1 MTWVTWRQHRSEA
14 IGALAFVGAL
24 ALLLL
29 KVSGPMHAQFS
40 QDGLAGCVA
49 AGARSGGCLSEIQSF
64 MNKFGFTFNQLLIA
78 LILIPGLIGIIVGA
92 PVLASEFE
100 HGTWRMAW
108 SQTVPR
114 TRWLVT
120 KLVLLTGG
128 LVALGAAM
136 TVVFTW
142 YRGPMDQLAGSLTW
156 AAFDFEG
163 VVLTAYLLCAFAFAV
178 LAGLVIRRSVTAM
191 VAAFIPWLVI
201 RGVVDLE
208 LRPHFRQPLTL
219 RLPRSANIRFGPNM
233 VPPMTGHL
241 GDNVLGVTTTAS
253 HHLVSYQPADWFWRL
268 QFIEAGL
275 YLALAVAALGAA
287 VWLLHRRAT

>member
-92 PVLASEFE
+92 PVLAREFE

-120 KLVLLTGG
+120 KLALVTGG
-128 LVALGAAM
+128 LVVLGAAM
-136 TVVFTW
+136 TAVFTW
-142 YRGPMDQLAGSLTW
+142 YRSPMDQLTGHLTW

-163 VVLTAYLLCAFAFAV
+163 VVLSAYLLCAFAFAV
-178 LAGLVIRRSVTAM
+178 LAGLLIRRSVSAM

-201 RGVVDLE
+201 RGIVDFG
-208 LRPHFRQPLTL
+208 LRPHFLRPLTS
-219 RLPRSANIRFGPNM
+219 RLPRSASINFGPNM

-241 GDNVLGVTTTAS
+241 GDNVLGVTTTAVNQ
-253 HHLVSYQPADWFWRL
+253 LVSYQPADWFWRL
-268 QFIEAGL
+268 QFTEAGL
-275 YLALAVAALGAA
+275 YLVLTAAAIGTA
-287 VWLLHRRAT
+287 VWLLHRRAA